1 MRRQQRT
8 LKPFPVDL
16 KLVVIAGL
24 STLLLALWLQQPS
37 DAQPATW
44 GEGSP
49 SAATAPTTT
58 APAPGPVHV
67 STLDVLGKVS
77 IAVLLIYG
85 AGYAFS
91 RYRNW
96 RPPTSV
102 RRRPW
107 RPGDTGRLQLRETFA
122 LPRQEGT
129 LYLLELDGQS
139 LLVSASAG
147 HVEVVY
153 SPAAPDTTS
162 SFEPLPE
169 PATEKPSGFAA
180 VYQTP
185 EAPRPEQGFTRPMRG
200 ESEWA
205 EERSQLISALMRAE

>member
-1 MRRQQRT
+1 MRRRQRT

-37 DAQPATW
+37 DAEPATW
-44 GEGSP
+44 DQGSAP
-49 SAATAPTTT
+49 TAPTTA

-96 RPPTSV
+96 RPPTAT

-107 RPGDTGRLQLRETFA
+107 RPGETGRLQLRETFV
-122 LPRQEGT
+122 LPRREGT

-139 LLVSASAG
+139 LLVSATAG

-153 SPAAPDTTS
+153 SPAAPDATS

-185 EAPRPEQGFTRPMRG
+185 EALRPEQAFTRPRRG